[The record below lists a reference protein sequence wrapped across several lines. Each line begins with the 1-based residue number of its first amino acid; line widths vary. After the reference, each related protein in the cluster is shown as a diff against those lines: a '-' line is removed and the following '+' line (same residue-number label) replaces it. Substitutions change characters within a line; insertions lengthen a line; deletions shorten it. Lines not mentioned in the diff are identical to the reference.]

1 MGRVMGNTARAGTAR
16 DGALRTVVIG
26 LGRTGL
32 SVVRHLHARGV
43 PVAVTDSRLSPPGL
57 AELRREL
64 PDVPVGVGAFD
75 AAMIA
80 VAEQVV
86 LSPGV
91 ARSDPVLIPL
101 LQPEVPV
108 LGDIELFARAARAP
122 VAAITGSNGKSTVT
136 SMLGSMAAASGRDVR
151 VGGNIGTPA
160 LELLRPREPD
170 LYVLELSSFQLETTA
185 SLDAAAAVVLNVSPD
200 HLDRHGSLRAYA
212 AAKQRIYAGSGVAVS
227 NADDPLVAAMAPAG
241 RTVLRFRLRA
251 PGADEYG
258 LMQRRGETW
267 LARGNEPLLRQS
279 ALAVSGRHNVAN
291 ALAAL
296 AMGEALGLEREAMLG
311 ALRGFTGLAHRTQLV
326 AETGGVRFF
335 DDSKGTN
342 VAASVAAIG
351 GMPGP
356 VVLIAGGEAK
366 DGDFSAL
373 REAARERVHTAVLI
387 GRDAALIET
396 ALAGL
401 ARTLRAASMAEAV
414 RLAAAAARPGDS
426 VLLSPACA
434 SFDMFR
440 DYRDRGE
447 RFARAVRELSG

>member
-1 MGRVMGNTARAGTAR
+1 MADTARLGTAG
-16 DGALRTVVIG
+16 DGAPRTVVVG

-32 SVVRHLHARGV
+32 SVVRYLHARGV

-64 PDVPVGVGAFD
+64 PDVPVGVGGFD

-80 VAEQVV
+80 VAERVV

-91 ARSDPVLIPL
+91 ARTDPALAPL
-101 LQPEVPV
+101 LHPEVPV
-108 LGDIELFARAARAP
+108 LGDIELFARAARAA

-136 SMLGSMAAASGRDVR
+136 SMLGSMAAAAGYDAR

-160 LELLRPREPD
+160 LELLRRREPD
-170 LYVLELSSFQLETTA
+170 LYVLELSSFQLETTV

-200 HLDRHGSLRAYA
+200 HLDRHGSLQAYA
-212 AAKQRIYAGSGVAVS
+212 AAKQRIYAGSGTAVI
-227 NADDPLVAAMAPAG
+227 NADDPLVAAMVPEDRA
-241 RTVLRFRLRA
+241 VLRFRLGR
-251 PGADEYG
+251 PGPGEYG
-258 LMQRRGETW
+258 RLERRGEPW
-267 LARGNEPLLRQS
+267 LARGDEPLLRQS
-279 ALAVSGRHNVAN
+279 ELAVSGLHNVAN

-296 AMGEALGLEREAMLG
+296 AMGEALGLARDAMLRALG
-311 ALRGFTGLAHRTQLV
+311 AFAGLAHRTQLV
-326 AETGGVRFF
+326 GASGGVRFF

-342 VAASVAAIG
+342 VGASVAAIR

-366 DGDFSAL
+366 DGDFSPL
-373 REAARERVHTAVLI
+373 REAARDRVHTAVLI
-387 GRDAALIET
+387 GRDAPLIEA
-396 ALAGL
+396 ALAGV
-401 ARTLRAASMAEAV
+401 AHTLRAPSMEEAV
-414 RLAAAAARPGDS
+414 RLAAGAARPGDS

-440 DYRDRGE
+440 DYQDRGE
-447 RFARAVRELSG
+447 RFARAVRELTG